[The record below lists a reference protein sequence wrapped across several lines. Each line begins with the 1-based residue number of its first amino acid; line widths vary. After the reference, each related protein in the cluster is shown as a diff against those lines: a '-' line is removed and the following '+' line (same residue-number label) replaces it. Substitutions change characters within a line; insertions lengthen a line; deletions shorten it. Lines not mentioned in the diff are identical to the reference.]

1 MVAENRVGVASWPCV
16 GVVSVNQGLHPTLSG
31 LSPDAKRNCVGVASW
46 PCVGVVCGVTP
57 GAKRNCAGVVYVH
70 KEGVEMKKATVILG
84 GAVIGLVLFLGNAQ
98 AADKLAYI
106 DLSRT
111 FSEYNKTKG
120 YDKTLSDKEK
130 VYTDERDKKVA
141 DLKVFQDK
149 LSLLNDKE
157 REAKGAELQARVK
170 EFQEYDRQK
179 QADLRKEQD
188 EKMREILKDIE
199 QAVKKY
205 SEKEGYTLVFNDRV
219 LVYQTENMDITTQ
232 IIAILNGGKK

>member
-1 MVAENRVGVASWPCV
+1 V
-16 GVVSVNQGLHPTLSG
+16 LITH
-31 LSPDAKRNCVGVASW
+31 
-46 PCVGVVCGVTP
+46 
-57 GAKRNCAGVVYVH
+57 CAGMPLWA
-70 KEGVEMKKATVILG
+70 EGVMMKKIAVLLCGAII
-84 GAVIGLVLFLGNAQ
+84 GAVLLTGNAQ
-98 AADKLAYI
+98 AADKFAYI

-141 DLKVFQDK
+141 ELKAFQDK

-157 REAKGAELQARVK
+157 REAKGGELQNKVK
-170 EFQEYDRQK
+170 DFQEYDRSK

-188 EKMREILKDIE
+188 EKMKEILKDIE
-199 QAVKKY
+199 AAVKKY
-205 SEKEGYTLVFNDRV
+205 SEKEGYTMVLNDRV
-219 LVYQTENMDITTQ
+219 LVYQIPSMDITSQ